1 MMEGEQTSLR
11 EHTRDAFKN
20 ETKHRKHRTRTRGTP
35 PPLVLERSTSPMRIE
50 RGRSVKGRGEELV
63 KFHRK

>member
-1 MMEGEQTSLR
+1 MMEGEQTNLR

-20 ETKHRKHRTRTRGTP
+20 ETKHRTRIRGTP

>member
-20 ETKHRKHRTRTRGTP
+20 ETKHRKYRTRTRATP
-35 PPLVLERSTSPMRIE
+35 PPPGSRAFDEPHENRTRKKCE
-50 RGRSVKGRGEELV
+50 GKGGGIGEV
-63 KFHRK
+63 S